1 MPDNLA
7 NMIISSVFVGIG
19 ILASVKVF
27 MKVVAN
33 HHAPVET
40 VKAVVIDKQKVE
52 SFSKYTGN
60 GKNIKYVVLFSA
72 DGRKRSYY
80 VSEFSYNGYR
90 VNQKGKLKFKG
101 DRLIEFK

>member
-1 MPDNLA
+1 MVCR
-7 NMIISSVFVGIG
+7 IILLSSVFVGIG

-72 DGRKRSYY
+72 DGRK
-80 VSEFSYNGYR
+80 N
-90 VNQKGKLKFKG
+90 
-101 DRLIEFK
+101 LIMFLNFPITAIESTRKAN

>member
-1 MPDNLA
+1 MVCR
-7 NMIISSVFVGIG
+7 IILLSSVFVGIG